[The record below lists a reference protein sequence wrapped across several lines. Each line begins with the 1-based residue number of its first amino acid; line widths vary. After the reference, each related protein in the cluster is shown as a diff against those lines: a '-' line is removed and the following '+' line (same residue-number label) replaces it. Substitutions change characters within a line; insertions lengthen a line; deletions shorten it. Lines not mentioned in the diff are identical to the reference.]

1 MENEND
7 TTKNTGKFLP
17 GMVIVVVIVLILGVY
32 WYFKKGDKDVRV
44 ETTEEAV
51 EVLSQTP
58 QVDIE
63 TNPVKNVPD
72 INPVDKT
79 NPFKTT
85 NPFE

>member
-85 NPFE
+85 NTFE